1 MGINFLNIIVMK
13 NKVYHLNYFVVCFLA
28 VPRGLWDLSSL
39 MRDKESRPPA
49 VEVQSPNHWTTR
61 EFHPNCF

>member
-28 VPRGLWDLSSL
+28 VPRGLWDLSSPI
-39 MRDKESRPPA
+39 RDGIQAPSSGSTES
-49 VEVQSPNHWTTR
+49 
-61 EFHPNCF
+61 